1 MSLFDT
7 DIITRS
13 LRVGDGYNVHM
24 KFLSCS
30 NYNLNDLFYGNKLWN
45 RDIDHPDA
53 VVCKIFEQVT
63 LDMFSVWIKES
74 ELGLYRT
81 LREYL
86 HKHYLRHNM
95 SGKFSF
101 SKKGTNEYLICFNL
115 PEVDHWSWGVG
126 GRTIIYPEI
135 KVMFIPK

>member
-74 ELGLYRT
+74 ELGLTRT
-81 LREYL
+81 LRRYL
-86 HKHYLRHNM
+86 KKHYLRHNC
-95 SGKFSF
+95 S
-101 SKKGTNEYLICFNL
+101 
-115 PEVDHWSWGVG
+115 D
-126 GRTIIYPEI
+126 TINFI
-135 KVMFIPK
+135 KHDILLTC